1 MIRKIINRIF
11 TKNAQAAGEPID
23 PAEIRPTLVP
33 PSEHGIDKARI
44 SSCAQQVTSELQRA
58 GHQAFIV
65 GGAVRDLM
73 LGRTPKDFD
82 VATDAT
88 PEEVRALFRRS
99 RIIGRRFQLVH
110 VMCGHETIEVST
122 FRSSQVAQE
131 GGIDDDTGRILRDN
145 VFGTQA
151 EDALRRDFTV
161 NALYYDPATEEVWD
175 YVNGC
180 ADVRARVMRIIGD
193 ATTRYREDPVR
204 MLRAVRLA
212 GKLDMQLDAATR
224 APIGELADLLGN
236 VPSARLFE
244 ELLKLLL
251 SGHAL
256 QSMHRLREEGLHHG
270 ILPMLDAILEQP
282 AGERFV
288 TQALH
293 NTDQRIRQDKPVSPG
308 FLFATLFWQQVLLA
322 WQSRQDEGQRPIPAL
337 YEAMDTVLDQAT
349 GNLAIPRRFTTITKE
364 IWALQPRYLQ
374 RAGSRPYRLLSHP
387 RFRAGFDFLLLRC
400 QSGEIDAE
408 LGEWWEEFQQA
419 SEERR
424 KAMLKTEEGGGKKR
438 RRRRRKPG
446 SAEGSAAASQEQP
459 E

>member
-11 TKNAQAAGEPID
+11 TKNAQAAEDRID
-23 PAEIRPTLVP
+23 PAEIHPTLIP
-33 PSEHGIDKARI
+33 AAEHGIDKARI
-44 SSCAQQVTSELQRA
+44 SSCALQVTSELQRA

-161 NALYYDPATEEVWD
+161 NALYYDAATEEVWD

-193 ATTRYREDPVR
+193 AATRYREDPVR

-212 GKLDMQLDAATR
+212 GKLDMRLDAATR

-288 TQALH
+288 TQALQ
-293 NTDQRIRQDKPVSPG
+293 NTDARIRQDKPVSPG

-408 LGEWWEEFQQA
+408 VGQWWEEFQQA

-438 RRRRRKPG
+438 RRRRRKPA
-446 SAEGSAAASQEQP
+446 SAEGGAAAHQEQP